1 MIRAAV
7 TTTVAFNLYR
17 RTPKRTATRD
27 ATVEPSAWSLPT
39 SQVVNEDELHQ
50 LEYNWLSTTISR
62 R

>member
-1 MIRAAV
+1 VLRNV
-7 TTTVAFNLYR
+7 LV
-17 RTPKRTATRD
+17 
-27 ATVEPSAWSLPT
+27 WSLPT